1 LRGACQEVVDLLPTH
16 ATTWRPLE
24 RVLEGLAS

>member
-1 LRGACQEVVDLLPTH
+1 VVDLLPTH
-16 ATTWRPLE
+16 ATPWRPLE